1 MRDQPVRP
9 SRTIVARA
17 AAHRAGTAPSLSR
30 RGRGAVATALGG
42 LGVAL
47 AFAVTLTA
55 LPQQQQP
62 APQPQQP
69 PELPRFEQSTGI
81 SIVSVDVVV
90 RDSRGNVVRG
100 LTQKDFQVF
109 EDNKPQKI
117 SNFQFRD
124 IDNDAPPETAE
135 INVLDGLEDKL
146 RAEVQHAASANTP
159 SAQQVEPNPLS
170 ADAIANRRL
179 LVLLFDVSSMQPD
192 DIQRAVD
199 SGVDWVDTSMSN
211 ADLVA
216 LVTIGSRL
224 NVLSDFTSSRE
235 DLTAALHGLGYTE
248 GTAVDVAAFAT
259 AATEEAAASTASTDD
274 PSQADSTTETE
285 ALEEFNNDVR
295 LRAMKTVCDTLS
307 PIQQKKAVL
316 YFSAGMNRA
325 GDDNQ
330 IELRAATNS
339 CNRGNVSIY
348 PVDSR
353 GLQAAVAGGGAS
365 QRGRGGQA
373 LFNGSNAR
381 GISQLSRSQDTLV
394 TLAADTGGRAFTDSN
409 DFSGAFTRVQR
420 DLAAYYLIGY
430 TSTNSAQDGRYRRI
444 QVRLSKEHTNLRVES
459 RDGYYANRS
468 FANTNRRDR
477 EAQLTDQLNA
487 AVSSTDLPMVVGTGW
502 FRQAADRFFVPIAM
516 VVPGSSVPV
525 PQNGK
530 TVTLDVR
537 GQVRDEQGRTLSSLK
552 ATIDLPAPGPDAET
566 LAGRQVMYQ
575 SSVVLPP
582 GRFSVKLV
590 ARENTGGAVGSFEA
604 PILVPRLREDTMKI
618 SSVVLSTQVQKAA
631 DGKADNPL
639 VRDGVQLVPNLT
651 RAVAR
656 NQSMYFYYE
665 VYDPGLTGQLPHLR
679 TSMAFY
685 RGKVKVLET
694 PGVERTKIDEP
705 NRRAIVFQLEVPANS
720 FTPGTYECQIN
731 VIDAVARKVSFPRL
745 RFMVQ

>member
-1 MRDQPVRP
+1 MR
-9 SRTIVARA
+9 
-17 AAHRAGTAPSLSR
+17 SR
-30 RGRGAVATALGG
+30 RTPLSHVRRRRGSRSFVTALAGA
-42 LGVAL
+42 GVAL
-47 AFAVTLTA
+47 TVAATVTA
-55 LPQQQQP
+55 LAQQQP
-62 APQPQQP
+62 APTPQPAAQTQQP
-69 PELPRFEQSTGI
+69 PELPRFEQSTGV
-81 SIVSVDVVV
+81 SIVSVDAVV
-90 RDSRGNVVRG
+90 RDSKGNIVRG
-100 LTQKDFQVF
+100 LTEKDFQVF
-109 EDNKPQKI
+109 EDGKLQKI

-124 IDNDAPPETAE
+124 IDNDPLPETAE

-146 RAEVQHAASANTP
+146 RAEVQRAASTSTP
-159 SAQQVEPNPLS
+159 APQQVEPNLLS

-199 SGVDWVDTSMSN
+199 SGLDWVDTTMSN

-224 NVLSDFTSSRE
+224 NVLTDFTSSRE
-235 DLTAALHGLGYTE
+235 ELTAALHTLGYTE
-248 GTAVDVAAFAT
+248 GTAIDIAAFAT
-259 AATEEAAASTASTDD
+259 AATEEAAASATTDD
-274 PSQADSTTETE
+274 PSQADSTTETA

-373 LFNGSNAR
+373 LFNGSGAR

-420 DLAAYYLIGY
+420 DLAAYYLLGY
-430 TSTNSAQDGRYRRI
+430 TSTNTAQDGRYRRI
-444 QVRLSKEHTNLRVES
+444 QVRLSKEHANLRVES

-502 FRQAADRFFVPIAM
+502 FRQGPDRFFVPIAM

-525 PQNGK
+525 PQSGK
-530 TVTLDVR
+530 VVTLDVR

-552 ATIDLPAPGPDAET
+552 ATIELPPPGPDAET

-604 PILVPRLREDTMKI
+604 PILVPRLREDTMKV
-618 SSVVLSTQVQKAA
+618 SPVVLSTQVQKAA
-631 DGKADNPL
+631 DGKSDNPL
-639 VRDGVQLVPNLT
+639 VRDGLQLVPNLT

-665 VYDPGLTGQLPHLR
+665 VYDPGLTDELPHLR

-694 PGVERTKIDEP
+694 PGVERTRIDEP
-705 NRRAIVFQLEVPANS
+705 SRKAIVFQLEVPANS

-731 VIDAVARKVSFPRL
+731 LIDAVAQKVSFPRL

>member
-1 MRDQPVRP
+1 MRSSPR
-9 SRTIVARA
+9 
-17 AAHRAGTAPSLSR
+17 SR
-30 RGRGAVATALGG
+30 RGLSRTGRAVATALAGAG
-42 LGVAL
+42 AAL
-47 AFAVTLTA
+47 VLAATLAA
-55 LPQQQQP
+55 LPQQQP

-135 INVLDGLEDKL
+135 INVLEGLEDKL
-146 RAEVQHAASANTP
+146 RAEVQHAASAGTP
-159 SAQQVEPNPLS
+159 SAQQVEPNLLS

-199 SGVDWVDTSMSN
+199 SGLDWVDKSMSN

-224 NVLSDFTSSRE
+224 NVLTDFTSNHE
-235 DLTAALHGLGYTE
+235 DLTAALHTLGYTE

-259 AATEEAAASTASTDD
+259 AATDEAAASTSVDD
-274 PSQADSTTETE
+274 PSQADSTTETD

-330 IELRAATNS
+330 IELRSATNS

-365 QRGRGGQA
+365 RRGGGGQA

-430 TSTNSAQDGRYRRI
+430 TSNNNAQDGRYRRI
-444 QVRLSKEHTNLRVES
+444 QVRLSKEHANLRVEA

-477 EAQLTDQLNA
+477 EAQLTDQLTA

-525 PQNGK
+525 PQTGK

-552 ATIDLPAPGPDAET
+552 ATLELPVPGPDAET

-590 ARENTGGAVGSFEA
+590 ARENTGGAIGSFEA
-604 PILVPRLREDTMKI
+604 PIVVPRLRDDAMKV

-631 DGKADNPL
+631 DGKTDNPL
-639 VRDGVQLVPNLT
+639 VRDGMQLVPNLT

-656 NQSMYFYYE
+656 NQNMYFYYE
-665 VYDPGLTGQLPHLR
+665 VYDPGLTDALPHLR

-694 PGVERTKIDEP
+694 PGVERTQIDEP

-720 FTPGTYECQIN
+720 FAPGTYECQIN
-731 VIDAVARKVSFPRL
+731 VIDAVAQKVSFPRL